1 MKNLSELLLERAARF
16 GDRRWSTT
24 SSTQTLGEGVAMAS
38 RLATALHERGFA
50 AGSRLAGVGTNHD
63 SYLVGW
69 AALQLAGCE
78 AALINPTYP
87 AELLTEMLANLQ
99 PEGVVWI
106 GPTVDHSVC
115 TGVPHLDFFRAC
127 EGVVLED
134 ETPLHVPGSPG
145 HLPGLDR
152 APGDVAGYM
161 HTSGTTGTPKFC
173 TQTHEYFLRLGRFI
187 ADSMALSDDD
197 VVFAPLPLFHINPLG
212 YGVIGSLVAGAQFVS
227 STRFSASQFWSE
239 VRDAGVTVM
248 ILHAPPVE
256 ILKRATTPEDAAG
269 HRVRIMFYADDQF
282 LQSYGIPLGASA
294 YGSTE
299 SGGLSHIWLW
309 RRGEHPELPE
319 GMSRYG
325 GRCRHDVE
333 WTVSDDGEI
342 LLRPKRAH
350 VMFEGY
356 RRGSET
362 PSPYDTDGWFRTGD
376 LGRIDDAGN
385 LVFIERQ
392 AESIRVKG
400 EFVPIGYVEDVFSKV
415 EGIDDVA
422 VWRRPSSLVDDE
434 VTLYVVAAS
443 IDTDRLRATG
453 ATLPAFMRPSVILR
467 VAAIPR
473 DSGVGKIRRRQLGEV
488 RVLEEVTL

>member
-1 MKNLSELLLERAARF
+1 M
-16 GDRRWSTT
+16 
-24 SSTQTLGEGVAMAS
+24 
-38 RLATALHERGFA
+38 
-50 AGSRLAGVGTNHD
+50 
-63 SYLVGW
+63 
-69 AALQLAGCE
+69 
-78 AALINPTYP
+78 
-87 AELLTEMLANLQ
+87 
-99 PEGVVWI
+99 
-106 GPTVDHSVC
+106 
-115 TGVPHLDFFRAC
+115 
-127 EGVVLED
+127 
-134 ETPLHVPGSPG
+134 
-145 HLPGLDR
+145 
-152 APGDVAGYM
+152 
-161 HTSGTTGTPKFC
+161 
-173 TQTHEYFLRLGRFI
+173 
-187 ADSMALSDDD
+187 
-197 VVFAPLPLFHINPLG
+197 
-212 YGVIGSLVAGAQFVS
+212 
-227 STRFSASQFWSE
+227 
-239 VRDAGVTVM
+239 
-248 ILHAPPVE
+248 
-256 ILKRATTPEDAAG
+256 
-269 HRVRIMFYADDQF
+269 
-282 LQSYGIPLGASA
+282 
-294 YGSTE
+294 
-299 SGGLSHIWLW
+299 
-309 RRGEHPELPE
+309 
-319 GMSRYG
+319 
-325 GRCRHDVE
+325 
-333 WTVSDDGEI
+333 SDDGEI